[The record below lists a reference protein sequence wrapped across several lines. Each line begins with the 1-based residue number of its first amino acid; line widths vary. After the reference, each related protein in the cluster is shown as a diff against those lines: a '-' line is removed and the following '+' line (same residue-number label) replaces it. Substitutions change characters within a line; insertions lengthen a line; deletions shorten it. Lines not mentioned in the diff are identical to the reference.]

1 MNRHRRTNRMSHDTR
16 VVLPTPSHGAR
27 ALGHVSMLALVGAV
41 GLTSLAGCV
50 RRTMTITTD
59 PPNALV
65 FVNDQEVGR
74 STVATDFLWYGDYD
88 VIVRKE
94 GYETLKTNWPIKPP
108 WYQIMPLDFF
118 FEVLWP
124 GQLHDQR
131 AHHFTLVA
139 QQIPSEEELVE
150 RAGQLRDRALEAGK

>member
-1 MNRHRRTNRMSHDTR
+1 MQT
-16 VVLPTPSHGAR
+16 LIGAI
-27 ALGHVSMLALVGAV
+27 V
-41 GLTSLAGCV
+41 LTSLAGCV

-65 FVNDQEVGR
+65 FLNDQEVGR
-74 STVATDFLWYGDYD
+74 STVTTDFLWYGDYD
-88 VIVRKE
+88 VIIRKK
-94 GYETLKTNWPIKPP
+94 GYETLKTNWSIKPP

-131 AHHFTLVA
+131 SHHFKLSVA
-139 QQIPSEEELVE
+139 QIPPEDELVG